1 MGFRMGEEPKT
12 CRRACVFIELFI
24 VDTFLHSSTGT
35 VLPTN
40 VASSPSAILPAIITT
55 FTTTTTCYCT
65 SVLCTWR
72 YASIV
77 CTADDTCIVR
87 TCLDPSS
94 LVFLVL
100 LSVLVVVPQS
110 SSSGSVRSFDGPCR
124 VFDRSCFYSII
135 LFDLKFTIFS
145 SFFIGSE
152 EDYFDAF
159 FPHLRLWLP
168 NNVHLQLREISYIL
182 GLGFI
187 SFGSVC
193 YLHSLW
199 SSSLSL
205 LDLNLRV
212 TSL

>member
-159 FPHLRLWLP
+159 FP
-168 NNVHLQLREISYIL
+168 I
-182 GLGFI
+182 
-187 SFGSVC
+187 SVC
-193 YLHSLW
+193 DCQTMFIFSWGKSRTFWGWDSFRLDPCAIFTHSG
-199 SSSLSL
+199 
-205 LDLNLRV
+205 LRH
-212 TSL
+212 